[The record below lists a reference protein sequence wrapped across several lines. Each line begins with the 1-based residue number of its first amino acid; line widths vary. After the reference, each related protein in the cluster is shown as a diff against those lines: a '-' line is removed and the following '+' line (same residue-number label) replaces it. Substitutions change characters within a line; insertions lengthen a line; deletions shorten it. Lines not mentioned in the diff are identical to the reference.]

1 MSNETLEEQVRRIN
15 DIAEISK
22 LKNIYLHYNDS
33 GFQAEKIGELFAED
47 GVWDG
52 GDFGRYEG
60 RQQIIDFFSNV
71 GEAVPFCTH
80 LATNEIIEVNGDRA
94 TGRWRLL
101 LAASVVGEDT
111 IESRWYLGDYKDVFV
126 KRNGKWMF
134 ESLNAFWNFNVKQGE
149 SWTDQGQ
156 IRPDGKDL

>member
-1 MSNETLEEQVRRIN
+1 MS
-15 DIAEISK
+15 
-22 LKNIYLHYNDS
+22 
-33 GFQAEKIGELFAED
+33 
-47 GVWDG
+47 
-52 GDFGRYEG
+52 
-60 RQQIIDFFSNV
+60 
-71 GEAVPFCTH
+71 FCTH

-134 ESLNAFWNFNVKQGE
+134 ESLNVFWNFNVKQGE

-156 IRPDGKDL
+156 IRPPDGKDL